1 MKFSAGCL
9 QWPPTEA
16 SRCYEFYR
24 QTHDVLNQNLEQRD
38 VLCFQNEHSD
48 ERLEQHQQE
57 PTIRA
62 SREQSQP
69 LQQYTRRL
77 SKKVYG
83 KRENGFG
90 ARVRR
95 LCGYRLGGSQACVV
109 STSGRLEE
117 ARKR

>member
-16 SRCYEFYR
+16 SRCYEFNR
-24 QTHDVLNQNLEQRD
+24 QTLDVLNQNLEQRD

-48 ERLEQHQQE
+48 ERLEQYQQE

-69 LQQYTRRL
+69 LHQYARRL
-77 SKKVYG
+77 SEELWQRG
-83 KRENGFG
+83 KLIRSPSSPP
-90 ARVRR
+90 
-95 LCGYRLGGSQACVV
+95 LWV
-109 STSGRLEE
+109 STGQIASMCG
-117 ARKR
+117 A